1 MKKIIIRAFM
11 ALFAVLYLFIHFAP
25 RAHAHAG
32 ISPSEAANGST
43 VRAVIT
49 IPHGCD
55 GFATDTVAVELPDGF
70 VNAQP
75 MVKPGWQI
83 ATETGPYARPYDDHG
98 APVTEGVLRIT
109 WSGGSVP
116 DDQFDEFVVRGALQG
131 FEAET
136 PLAFKVTQHCGEEAI
151 AWEEI
156 AEAGTDPHSLEHP
169 APVITV
175 KPASGEGAHAHHGA
189 HAATGA
195 VTIGDIEIT
204 GAFARATLPGA
215 PVGGGFLTIVNT
227 GTEGD
232 TLIGASA
239 AFAGE
244 AQLHEMA
251 VENDVMKMRE
261 LPGGI
266 PVPAGETVTLEPG
279 GLHMM
284 FMGLKEPL
292 VEGTEVPVTLTFEK
306 AGTVEVMLSVAAA
319 GADSAGHGEHNH

>member
-1 MKKIIIRAFM
+1 M
-11 ALFAVLYLFIHFAP
+11 ALCATSYLLVHFAP
-25 RAHAHAG
+25 QAHAHAG
-32 ISPSEAANGST
+32 IAPAEVANGTT

-55 GFATDTVAVELPDGF
+55 GLATDTVVVDLPEGF
-70 VNAQP
+70 VNAKP

-83 ATETGPYARPYDDHG
+83 ATETGAYAKTYDDHG
-98 APVTEGVLRIT
+98 TPVTEGVLRVT
-109 WSGGSVP
+109 WSGGALP

-131 FEAET
+131 FETET
-136 PLAFKVTQHCGEEAI
+136 ALPFTVTQHCGDEAI

-156 AEAGTDPHSLEHP
+156 AEAGTDPHSLERP

-175 KPASGEGAHAHHGA
+175 KPASGADAHAHHGGHGN
-189 HAATGA
+189 HAAV
-195 VTIGDIEIT
+195 VTAGDLEIT
-204 GAFARATLPGA
+204 GAFTRATLPGA
-215 PVGGGFLTIVNT
+215 PVGGGFLTITNT
-227 GTEGD
+227 GAED
-232 TLIGASA
+232 DRLIGASA

-261 LPGGI
+261 LPDGI
-266 PVPAGETVTLEPG
+266 PVPAGEAVTLEPG

-306 AGTVEVMLSVAAA
+306 AGTVEVTLAVAAP
-319 GADSAGHGEHNH
+319 GADAHGEHNH

>member
-1 MKKIIIRAFM
+1 MNKTILRTGM
-11 ALFAVLYLFIHFAP
+11 ALCAASYLFVHFAP
-25 RAHAHAG
+25 HAHAHAG
-32 ISPSEAANGST
+32 ISPSEAANGAT

-55 GFATDTVAVELPDGF
+55 GLATDTVVVDLPEGF
-70 VNAQP
+70 VNAKP

-83 ATETGPYARPYDDHG
+83 ATETGAYANTYDDHG
-98 APVTEGVLRIT
+98 TPVTQGILRVT
-109 WSGGSVP
+109 WSGGALP

-136 PLAFKVTQHCGEEAI
+136 ALPFTVTQHCADQSVV
-151 AWEEI
+151 WEEI
-156 AEAGTDPHSLEHP
+156 AEAGTDTHSLEHP

-175 KPASGEGAHAHHGA
+175 KPAGADAHAHHGA
-189 HAATGA
+189 HAAAGA
-195 VTIGDIEIT
+195 VTVGDLEIS
-204 GAFARATLPGA
+204 GAFTRATLPGA
-215 PVGGGFLTIVNT
+215 PVGGGFLTIANT
-227 GTEGD
+227 GAED
-232 TLIGASA
+232 DRLVGAAA

-251 VENDVMKMRE
+251 IENDVMKMRE
-261 LPGGI
+261 LPDGI

-292 VEGTEVPVTLTFEK
+292 VEGSQVPVTLTFEK
-306 AGTVEVMLSVAAA
+306 AGTIEVMLSVAAP
-319 GADSAGHGEHNH
+319 GADSSAHGAHNH